1 MISPRSPAAIERIPS
16 TGDLLLA
23 WNDHSEITPD
33 LRGYRTP
40 FTVAISCDDGK
51 TWSAAKT
58 LQDDPHGWYCYTAM
72 AFIDDRVLLGHSA
85 GDRRKGHLDTVQITT
100 LSVKWLYKPT
110 GRGNA
115 D

>member
-1 MISPRSPAAIERIPS
+1 
-16 TGDLLLA
+16 
-23 WNDHSEITPD
+23 
-33 LRGYRTP
+33 
-40 FTVAISCDDGK
+40 
-51 TWSAAKT
+51 
-58 LQDDPHGWYCYTAM
+58 M